1 MTTKFSARLTT
12 RFIDRSTPEFT
23 GSARTLTAHEIVE
36 EYRDLKRGGT
46 FVGVEAIG
54 ADGVR
59 VSIGDLEE
67 MAEDDATE
75 DGETSN
81 RRIIL
86 DNGGGIILQLGDWAH
101 SYEGSTNAR
110 IAKQASDD
118 IREWLKT
125 GNTDR
130 WDGHSAD
137 ALSVAPTA
145 DEIRNGGY
153 SVINIDRDSDTAASL
168 ADEVRWGAMGEAL
181 GDALAR

>member
-1 MTTKFSARLTT
+1 MENNTKT
-12 RFIDRSTPEFT
+12 
-23 GSARTLTAHEIVE
+23 
-36 EYRDLKRGGT
+36 
-46 FVGVEAIG
+46 
-54 ADGVR
+54 
-59 VSIGDLEE
+59 
-67 MAEDDATE
+67 
-75 DGETSN
+75 
-81 RRIIL
+81 RIIL